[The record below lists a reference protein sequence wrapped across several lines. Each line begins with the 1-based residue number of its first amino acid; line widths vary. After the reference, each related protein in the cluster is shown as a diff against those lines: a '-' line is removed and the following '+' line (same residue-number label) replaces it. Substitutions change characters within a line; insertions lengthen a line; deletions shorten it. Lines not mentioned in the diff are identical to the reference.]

1 MSCYLCTESRYP
13 SVSFTFI
20 DCFGNLPDE
29 GLRRLEITKAGTRIT
44 LHIATLS
51 IMKNIKYPGLH
62 KTRDSLM
69 TSRDLLHACSFFGS
83 RLNWSLDFFVVHDAS
98 LVLAALRF
106 TLGEEFVEVLAAWDE

>member
-1 MSCYLCTESRYP
+1 MESP
-13 SVSFTFI
+13 QTSLGVAISAL

-29 GLRRLEITKAGTRIT
+29 VLRRPEIIKAGTRIT

-51 IMKNIKYPGLH
+51 IMIKIKYPGLH
-62 KTRDSLM
+62 KARDSHT

-83 RLNWSLDFFVVHDAS
+83 GLNWSLDFFVVHDAS
-98 LVLAALRF
+98 LVLAALQF